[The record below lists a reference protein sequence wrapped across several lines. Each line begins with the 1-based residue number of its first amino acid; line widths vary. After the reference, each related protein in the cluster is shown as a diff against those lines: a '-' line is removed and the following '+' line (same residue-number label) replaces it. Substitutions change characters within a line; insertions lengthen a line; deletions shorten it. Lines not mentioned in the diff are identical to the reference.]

1 MRKVT
6 KIVLLVAVLNGLV
19 LTSMADKGVG
29 KSKRKTTTT
38 TTKSISQSLS
48 LNLRSGLKYKGT
60 LLNNAEAGK
69 QNLFSGSL
77 VTYQKGNTIYIIP
90 YKQKLVVPEISQGYT
105 GVKLIIKTNL

>member
-1 MRKVT
+1 MSKVT
-6 KIVLLVAVLNGLV
+6 KIVLLLAVLNGLV

-29 KSKRKTTTT
+29 KTKRKSNT
-38 TTKSISQSLS
+38 TTKSISESLS

-60 LLNNAEAGK
+60 LLNNADAGK

-77 VTYQKGNTIYIIP
+77 VTYQKGNTIFIIP
-90 YKQKLVVPEISQGYT
+90 YKQKIVVPEISQGYT